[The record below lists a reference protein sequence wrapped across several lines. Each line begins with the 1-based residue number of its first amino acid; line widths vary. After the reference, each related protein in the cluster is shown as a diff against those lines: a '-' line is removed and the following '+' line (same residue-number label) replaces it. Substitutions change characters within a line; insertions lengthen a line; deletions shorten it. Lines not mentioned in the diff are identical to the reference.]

1 METIR
6 KSTLKMTHTL
16 ILSQIYI
23 NAIFKSSLMDICI
36 FSYADDISV
45 LLDGDNWEQT
55 KAKTENDVSI

>member
-1 METIR
+1 
-6 KSTLKMTHTL
+6 
-16 ILSQIYI
+16 
-23 NAIFKSSLMDICI
+23 MDICI